1 MPKTVVKRKGGVNG
15 KSGHDGTSRRGRYA
29 RVTAAAV
36 LPEVP
41 LVVTPESAS
50 RARVSTPSSLEP
62 LSSQLNTHQT
72 ANLST
77 AFNAESSVSI
87 TKSTHEA
94 ASRARVS
101 TPSSL
106 EPSHRKLSSQ
116 LNTQTANLSTA
127 FNAESSASITK
138 STSSGVKKSAEHI
151 DFCDS
156 ADVKRECLKYTKTAD
171 GLPSDQQTQI
181 SFLLRKFNQSAIST
195 AFSMLIGKV
204 AGSAP
209 MAFLP
214 LPSKKKD
221 LIEQFLCLIC
231 DTKSMMINTE
241 LECYR
246 YVKKYSYCE
255 YFIFCYLPCLMI
267 KYSYYEY
274 FIITT
279 KML

>member
-1 MPKTVVKRKGGVNG
+1 MPKTVVKRKGVNG

-29 RVTAAAV
+29 RGTAAAV

-62 LSSQLNTHQT
+62 SLRKLSSQLNTYRT
-72 ANLST
+72 ANLSS

-87 TKSTHEA
+87 TKSTPEA
-94 ASRARVS
+94 ASRACVS

-106 EPSHRKLSSQ
+106 EPSPRKLSSQ
-116 LNTQTANLSTA
+116 LYTQTANLSTA

-138 STSSGVKKSAEHI
+138 STSSGVKKSAEYI

-156 ADVKRECLKYTKTAD
+156 AEVKRECLKYTKTAD
-171 GLPSDQQTQI
+171 DLPSDQQTQI

-214 LPSKKKD
+214 LPS
-221 LIEQFLCLIC
+221 LSE
-231 DTKSMMINTE
+231 
-241 LECYR
+241 
-246 YVKKYSYCE
+246 
-255 YFIFCYLPCLMI
+255 MI
-267 KYSYYEY
+267 KLSSGVRLSVRLSVCKE
-274 FIITT
+274 FLPRNPT
-279 KML
+279 

>member
-1 MPKTVVKRKGGVNG
+1 MPKTVVKRKGVNG

-29 RVTAAAV
+29 RGTAAAV

-41 LVVTPESAS
+41 LVVTPEAAS
-50 RARVSTPSSLEP
+50 RVHVSTPSSL
-62 LSSQLNTHQT
+62 
-72 ANLST
+72 
-77 AFNAESSVSI
+77 
-87 TKSTHEA
+87 K
-94 ASRARVS
+94 
-101 TPSSL
+101 PS
-106 EPSHRKLSSQ
+106 PRKLSSQ
-116 LNTQTANLSTA
+116 LNTQTANLSTP

-138 STSSGVKKSAEHI
+138 STSSGVKKSAEYI

-156 ADVKRECLKYTKTAD
+156 TEVKRECLKYTKTAA

-195 AFSMLIGKV
+195 AFLMLIGKV

-246 YVKKYSYCE
+246 YVKKI
-255 YFIFCYLPCLMI
+255 FILCIFYILLSAMFDDKI
-267 KYSYYEY
+267 
-274 FIITT
+274 FV
-279 KML
+279 L

>member
-1 MPKTVVKRKGGVNG
+1 MPKTVVKRKEVNG

-29 RVTAAAV
+29 RGTAAAE

-50 RARVSTPSSLEP
+50 RDRVSTPSSLEP
-62 LSSQLNTHQT
+62 SLRKNTYRT
-72 ANLST
+72 ANLSS

-87 TKSTHEA
+87 TKSTPEA
-94 ASRARVS
+94 ASRGRVS
-101 TPSSL
+101 TPSSR
-106 EPSHRKLSSQ
+106 EPSSRKLSSQ
-116 LNTQTANLSTA
+116 LNTQTAHLSTT

-138 STSSGVKKSAEHI
+138 STSSGVKKSAEYI

-156 ADVKRECLKYTKTAD
+156 AEVKRECLKYTKTAD
-171 GLPSDQQTQI
+171 DLPSDQQTQI
-181 SFLLRKFNQSAIST
+181 SFLLRKCNQSAIST

-246 YVKKYSYCE
+246 YVKKYSYYE